1 MIYRFIGWFNGLFG
15 SVDSVDDQV
24 EWGQF
29 VIIDGD

>member
-1 MIYRFIGWFNGLFG
+1 MIYRFIGWFNGWFG
-15 SVDSVDDQV
+15 SVEDDDHV